1 MRINQTCIYLQGSKP
16 WRYTG
21 KEEHM
26 EREDIKMLVKN
37 WRDIY
42 EDPSL
47 DFNYND
53 NIIVKAANNEHTT
66 VKLGPFI
73 SALADAGV
81 HDQRSAPSAA

>member
-1 MRINQTCIYLQGSKP
+1 MHVYNLQGSKP

-26 EREDIKMLVKN
+26 EREDIKMLVKK
-37 WRDIY
+37 WWEIY

-47 DFNYND
+47 DYNYND
-53 NIIVKAANNEHTT
+53 DVIVKAENERT

-73 SALADAGV
+73 AALADTGV
-81 HDQRSAPSAA
+81 DYPRSAPSAA